1 MNRRLLFLIGFA
13 FLISGGTSVLLYKVV
28 VPRMSTKASQPPPRV
43 AVAVRN
49 LEPGSLLRETDVRM
63 EPYRGK
69 MLDQLAR
76 TPGDVAGRGVM
87 EPIFAGEP
95 VHEGR
100 LAPKG
105 AGAGLAVLIPKG
117 MRAVAVRVNDVMGVA
132 GFVLPG
138 MRVDVVIS
146 GRPPHVN
153 TQQTGTVSRTLLQ
166 NVQVLSAGQ
175 RLHKDADGKP
185 LQTPVVNLLVTPA
198 QAEMLSLA
206 GSETRIQLVLRN
218 PMDIERADPPGT
230 AVAKLFGGAAE
241 PPPTRIIAARRAP
254 EVHRIPPPP
263 NREPARREQ
272 FVMEVLHGA
281 RRTESRF

>member
-13 FLISGGTSVLLYKVV
+13 FLISGGTSVLLYKIV
-28 VPRMSTKASQPPPRV
+28 VPRISAKASQPPPRV
-43 AVAVRN
+43 LVAVRN
-49 LEPGSLLRETDVRM
+49 LEPGSLLRNTDVRM
-63 EPYRGK
+63 EPYQGK
-69 MLDQLAR
+69 MLEQIAR
-76 TPGDVAGRGVM
+76 TPEDVVGRGVL

-105 AGAGLAVLIPKG
+105 AGAGLAALIPRG

-175 RLHKDADGKP
+175 RLHKDVDGKP
-185 LQTPVVNLLVTPA
+185 VQAPVVNLLVTPA

-218 PMDIERADPPGT
+218 PMDVDQADPPGT
-230 AVAKLFGGAAE
+230 AVAKLFGGSAQ
-241 PPPTRIIAARRAP
+241 PPAARVVTSPRVAHARRVP
-254 EVHRIPPPP
+254 VPPV
-263 NREPARREQ
+263 RVPARRET

>member
-1 MNRRLLFLIGFA
+1 VI
-13 FLISGGTSVLLYKVV
+13 
-28 VPRMSTKASQPPPRV
+28 
-43 AVAVRN
+43 
-49 LEPGSLLRETDVRM
+49 
-63 EPYRGK
+63 
-69 MLDQLAR
+69 
-76 TPGDVAGRGVM
+76 GRGVM

-95 VHEGR
+95 VHDGR

-117 MRAVAVRVNDVMGVA
+117 MRAVAVRVNDVVGVA

-175 RLHKDADGKP
+175 RLHTDADGKP
-185 LQTPVVNLLVTPA
+185 VQAPVVNLLVTPA

-218 PMDIERADPPGT
+218 PMDVEAADPPGT
-230 AVAKLFGGAAE
+230 AVAKLFGGAAAPAV
-241 PPPTRIIAARRAP
+241 PPRTFVRAAAARVAAP
-254 EVHRIPPPP
+254 LVA
-263 NREPARREQ
+263 REPVRREP

-281 RRTESRF
+281 KRTESRF